1 MHRRRLQLL
10 PQNAPSNAWEITMDM
25 DELSSKEQ
33 LVFRELMDV
42 LEAFTPDE
50 RLMIGATTR
59 WSAKDV
65 LAHVVPWE
73 VAALDDH
80 AG

>member
-1 MHRRRLQLL
+1 MEAH
-10 PQNAPSNAWEITMDM
+10 S
-25 DELSSKEQ
+25 LSSAGA
-33 LVFRELMDV
+33 LTRPDCTRGSRNAHELMDV

-65 LAHVVPWE
+65 LAHLVPWE